1 MGKIMWN
8 LEYHKTLQEL
18 IKTAQFCFN
27 AMAFHANMDF
37 FLDAATNEEER
48 DIFLAE
54 PVSIV

>member
-1 MGKIMWN
+1 